1 MKVISFDEIA
11 GLGIDP
17 ATCLQWVGEALT
29 RKGEAVLPKKISMK
43 HESLPG
49 VFYNCMPCIAPWMGR
64 AGVKLVT
71 RYPGREPA
79 LDSEMLLYDTA
90 SGECLALM
98 DADWVTTMRT
108 GAVAAHSA
116 RLLGAPGFSRV
127 GFMGLGNTARAT
139 MLCLRAAA
147 GDAPLEVGLLRYKG
161 QELGFRERFAGM
173 EGVEFLEFDDPRGLA
188 RWSQVLFSC
197 VTVAEG
203 EVCPP
208 EDFSPGSL
216 LVPVH
221 TRGFAAC
228 DLAFDRVFADD
239 EAHVSG
245 FGYYE
250 RFKDR
255 LAEVSDVVAG
265 LDPGR
270 RSATERILAYN
281 IGIALH
287 DVVFASRVYDMCSA
301 GAPGVSLGKTRGKFW
316 V

>member
-1 MKVISFDEIA
+1 MKVISFDAIA
-11 GLGIDP
+11 GLGIGP
-17 ATCLQWVGEALT
+17 ETCLRWVEEALT
-29 RKGEAVLPKKISMK
+29 HKEEAVLPKKISMK

-49 VFYNCMPCIAPWMGR
+49 VFYNCMPCVVPGAAR
-64 AGVKLVT
+64 AGVKIVT
-71 RYPGREPA
+71 RYPGREPS

-90 SGECLALM
+90 SGECLAFM
-98 DADWVTTMRT
+98 DADWIATMRT

-116 RLLGAPGFSRV
+116 RLLGTSGFRRV

-139 MLCLRAAA
+139 MLCLRAAV
-147 GDAPLEVGLLRYKG
+147 GCAPLEIGLLRYKG
-161 QELGFRERFAGM
+161 QETGFRERFAGM
-173 EGVEFLEFDDPRGLA
+173 GATEFLEFEDPRELA

-203 EVCPP
+203 EICPP
-208 EDFSPGSL
+208 EDFAPGAL

-221 TRGFAAC
+221 TRGFARC

-239 EAHVSG
+239 VAHVSS

-250 RFKDR
+250 QFKDR
-255 LAEVSDVVAG
+255 LSEVADIVAG
-265 LDPGR
+265 RDAGR
-270 RSATERILAYN
+270 RSGEERILAYN

-287 DVVFASRVYDMCSA
+287 DVVFASKVYDLCVE
-301 GAPGVSLGKTRGKFW
+301 GKPEISLEKPQEKFW